1 MRRTFTL
8 ARREMS
14 AYFVS
19 PMGYVLG
26 GLFLLVVSV
35 IFLLGLPLPMK
46 PLEPVFRGG
55 GESSLADL
63 FTILAGVMVVVVPL
77 LTMRLVSEEL
87 RSGTIETLM
96 TAPVTDTEVILGKFL
111 GAMGM
116 YVAML
121 ATTLMYFVLVAVYG
135 KPDWGVAATGYL
147 GMILLGAAYVAVGVF
162 ASTLT
167 RFQVVAGLIGIA
179 MLAFFT
185 LGVFLLGLLM
195 SVLFPPEAVRAVA
208 RLNMITYLSDFSKG
222 FLDTRS
228 VVYFVTLTVFFLF
241 LSVKVLESRR
251 WR

>member
-1 MRRTFTL
+1 MRRTLTL
-8 ARREMS
+8 ARRELS
-14 AYFVS
+14 AYFLS

-46 PLEPVFRGG
+46 SLEPVFRGG
-55 GESSLADL
+55 GESSLGDL

-111 GAMGM
+111 GTMGM
-116 YVAML
+116 YAALL
-121 ATTLMYFVLVAVYG
+121 ATTLVYFVLLAVYG

-147 GMILLGAAYVAVGVF
+147 GMILLGATYVAVGVF

-167 RFQVVAGLIGIA
+167 HYQVVAGLIGIA
-179 MLAFFT
+179 VLGFFT
-185 LGVFLLGLLM
+185 LGVFLVSLLASM
-195 SVLFPPEAVRAVA
+195 VFRPEVVKAVGQ
-208 RLNMITYLSDFSKG
+208 LNMIGYLSDFSMG

-228 VVYFVTLTVFFLF
+228 VVYFVTVTAFFLF